1 MPIHTSNYSN
11 FSSYKSY
18 NQFAAI
24 PNTLNIV
31 KLSQRRADT
40 LKPVKTISSFAEI
53 NNVKKSL
60 HRVKIEAAQ
69 LIQKSYRSYQQK
81 KADKEL
87 NTVGIKSLTNAKAG
101 RSYFYNAQAELVAKT
116 PTKFNPAGKGTY
128 KQLVRQDSQFV
139 QLHIHNDT
147 FDIDKNKYNQ
157 LAMNQLRS
165 HPSICP
171 SIYVNDSTMIAHNG
185 GIEVAQL
192 IEQGDKIPLIHF
204 KSLLE
209 DLCSLHSKEIF
220 LHDIKPEN
228 LTYKGSHVYHID
240 VENLVAPDYNHG
252 ENGIVY
258 TPEYTT
264 VLLMNAISNEDPLA
278 DQNQDNYAILLSMI
292 EATSGDFFP
301 NTPVVNTQRFY
312 GLLGKDLIRAQGWIQ
327 EHIKPEYQATAGAL
341 LQCPGTN
348 SDLTPL
354 IDMIN
359 WK

>member
-1 MPIHTSNYSN
+1 M
-11 FSSYKSY
+11 
-18 NQFAAI
+18 
-24 PNTLNIV
+24 
-31 KLSQRRADT
+31 
-40 LKPVKTISSFAEI
+40 
-53 NNVKKSL
+53 
-60 HRVKIEAAQ
+60 
-69 LIQKSYRSYQQK
+69 
-81 KADKEL
+81 
-87 NTVGIKSLTNAKAG
+87 
-101 RSYFYNAQAELVAKT
+101 
-116 PTKFNPAGKGTY
+116 
-128 KQLVRQDSQFV
+128 

-209 DLCSLHSKEIF
+209 DLCSLHSEEIF

-228 LTYKGSHVYHID
+228 LTYKGSHVHHID
-240 VENLVAPDYNHG
+240 VENLVAADYNDG
-252 ENGIVY
+252 DNGIVC

-264 VLLMNAISNEDPLA
+264 AHLTNAILNGDPLA
-278 DQNQDNYAILLSMI
+278 DQNHDNYAILLSMI

-301 NTPVVNTQRFY
+301 NAPVVNPQRIF
-312 GLLGKDLIRAQGWIQ
+312 GLMGKDLIRAQGWIQ

-341 LQCPGTN
+341 LKCPGTN
-348 SDLTPL
+348 SDSTPL